1 MCRTSCTTFAK
12 LTGAGPD
19 RPLIG
24 TVALFRMGKR
34 VIPVVEHHFC
44 QHGAP
49 RCGHG
54 RGPAE
59 FRALC
64 RARTAAPRSP
74 AVSPGTGLV
83 GPTQLAGPGPMAVL
97 LQCV

>member
-12 LTGAGPD
+12 LTGAGSD
-19 RPLIG
+19 HLLMG

-34 VIPVVEHHFC
+34 VPVVEHHFC

-59 FRALC
+59 GRVPGP
-64 RARTAAPRSP
+64 APRQDGRPTASL
-74 AVSPGTGLV
+74 GTGLV